1 MLAYYP
7 LEHIYFLASQKIIS
21 VNNRRLNKIAIWSC
35 RFWAAYVILQ
45 LLHLREDQ
53 HLLRLRQKSLK
64 GVESTGE
71 QKEEISRRRWA
82 LWNEALVNLG
92 YLPLTIHWYVC
103 TGSPRPTKELILA
116 RSLEQGLYRNEVR
129 SAFLITIPN

>member
-21 VNNRRLNKIAIWSC
+21 VNDRRLNKIAVWSC

-53 HLLRLRQKSLK
+53 HLLRLRHKALK
-64 GVESTGE
+64 GVENAGE
-71 QKEEISRRRWA
+71 QKEGISRRRWA
-82 LWNEALVNLG
+82 LWNEFLVNLG
-92 YLPLTIHWYVC
+92 YLPLTIHW
-103 TGSPRPTKELILA
+103 
-116 RSLEQGLYRNEVR
+116 SLEQGLYRNE
-129 SAFLITIPN
+129 ALTGIFGLIAGFASFRGGWEATALVSTE